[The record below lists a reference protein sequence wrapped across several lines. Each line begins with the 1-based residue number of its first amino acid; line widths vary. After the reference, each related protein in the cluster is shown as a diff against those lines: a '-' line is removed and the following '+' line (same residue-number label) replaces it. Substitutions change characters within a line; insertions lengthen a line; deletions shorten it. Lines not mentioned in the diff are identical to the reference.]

1 VELGE
6 REPEEAESYAD
17 ALAQLGSKE
26 VSIKKRE
33 RELLQLSES
42 VFE

>member
-6 REPEEAESYAD
+6 REPEEAESNAD

-26 VSIKKRE
+26 VSIKKERE
-33 RELLQLSES
+33 REWSCCN
-42 VFE
+42 